1 MVRVAIVGAGGMA
14 NEHIRAFSALP
25 DVEVCGIHSRTRS
38 RAEEL
43 AQSHDIAIVADS
55 ISELKDKTAADLV
68 VVAVPELAA
77 NKVAKDCFS
86 HDWAVLLEKPA
97 GYDLADAEDIAAAA
111 KAHSKPVMV
120 GFNRRF
126 YSSVA
131 TVLADID
138 TRDEARY
145 VRIQDQQSY
154 EEARRYNHPE
164 EVVERFMYANS
175 IHVIDLIRA
184 ICRGRVVD
192 VNPIKPWMG
201 EQTEVVL
208 VYITFDSGDCA
219 LYEGLWKGP
228 GPWAA
233 AVSTPARRWLMQ
245 PLEDAAFQNAGERTR
260 QERLRDQIDVD
271 FKPGFFR
278 QAEAVVAS
286 VRGQESAAVSI
297 DQSLETMRLI
307 NRMFGV

>member
-1 MVRVAIVGAGGMA
+1 
-14 NEHIRAFSALP
+14 
-25 DVEVCGIHSRTRS
+25 
-38 RAEEL
+38 
-43 AQSHDIAIVADS
+43 
-55 ISELKDKTAADLV
+55 
-68 VVAVPELAA
+68 
-77 NKVAKDCFS
+77 
-86 HDWAVLLEKPA
+86 
-97 GYDLADAEDIAAAA
+97 DAEDIAAAA